1 MILVRNVFRLKFG
14 KAREATALM
23 QEGLGILRNAGAD
36 TVRDARLLTDL
47 TGPFYTLVLEETFD
61 SLTAMERTLE
71 RDMRLPEWQAFYPRF
86 SPLVESGY
94 RELFTVVGSAV
105 PPLGAA
111 QAQERAE
118 ARAAR

>member
-14 KAREATALM
+14 KAREATAIM
-23 QEGLGILRNAGAD
+23 QEGLGILRNAGAQ

-47 TGPFYTLVLEETFD
+47 TGPFYTLVLEETFE
-61 SLTAMERTLE
+61 SLTVMEQTLE

-86 SPLVESGY
+86 TPLVESGY

-105 PPLGAA
+105 PPLGT
-111 QAQERAE
+111 AE
-118 ARAAR
+118 ARAEVRAAR

>member
-23 QEGLGILRNAGAD
+23 QEGLGILRNAGAA

-47 TGPFYTLVLEETFD
+47 TGPFYTLVLEETFEN
-61 SLTAMERTLE
+61 LTAMEQILE

-86 SPLVESGY
+86 TPLVESGY
-94 RELFTVVGSAV
+94 REVFTVVGSAV
-105 PPLGAA
+105 PPLGTA
-111 QAQERAE
+111 QGRAE
-118 ARAAR
+118 KAATR